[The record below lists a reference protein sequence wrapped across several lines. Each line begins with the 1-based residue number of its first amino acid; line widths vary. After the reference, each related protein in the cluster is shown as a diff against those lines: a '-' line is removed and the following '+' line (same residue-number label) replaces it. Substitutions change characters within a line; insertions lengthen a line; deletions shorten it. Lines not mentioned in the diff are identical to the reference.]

1 MNSSYT
7 ESLRKFTSWVR
18 AQWGEQPLL
27 SQLPGHGTASGKS
40 DLKVLQ
46 STYYRVLCGRNLY
59 EIGEKET
66 PQLVWRERETQSDF

>member
-18 AQWGEQPLL
+18 AQCGEQPLF

-40 DLKVLQ
+40 D
-46 STYYRVLCGRNLY
+46 
-59 EIGEKET
+59 EIGEKEK